1 MHAAVAQYL
10 PLAAWVALLLATSL
24 VTWTVY
30 KFTARASR
38 DVAKVT
44 GQIGTLAIT
53 FGGPVAL
60 FVALA
65 WVGKGFIPS
74 ETLVRLDGEVLD
86 INAKPVANVWVA
98 SAARAGRTDANGK
111 FSVTVP
117 STMNAQH
124 DLVAFTPGDFKFID
138 GMVVADPNDVK
149 IVDFPDPNHT
159 VLVARDLSDRDGKLI
174 GGVRVFVEPVARP
187 DGPEYQPGSD
197 LTINIE
203 RRAYSVVLKD
213 AKGNV
218 LSSEKFEITPG
229 MRFQL
234 PSTIAVNGVHQ

>member
-117 STMNAQH
+117 SSINGQH
-124 DLVAFTPGDFKFID
+124 DLVAFSEKDFKFED
-138 GMVVADPNDVK
+138 GMVVTNPNEVK
-149 IVDFPDPNHT
+149 IADFPDPDST

-174 GGVRVFVEPVARP
+174 GGVRVYVEPVARP
-187 DGPEYQPGSD
+187 QGPEYQPGAD
-197 LTINIE
+197 LTISIE
-203 RRAYSVVLKD
+203 RRKYSVVLKD

-218 LSSEKFEITPG
+218 LSREQFLIEPG
-229 MRFQL
+229 KRFQI
-234 PSTIAVNGVHQ
+234 PSEIAENERHQ